1 MGIFNKGKTSTRIKG
16 HGCELIAPTKY
27 MARQADDKF
36 EVPDLVFSEMAFLK
50 KKGND
55 NEPVARVVASNKK
68 QKRDQA
74 HHKEE
79 EISAFFASVRPTLA
93 DASRKRQATS
103 DHQSSRISKS
113 YISPNRKRTRERELE
128 ETSIFC
134 GVVPTVEKQGNTPY
148 LNLSG
153 GLSQGDTSQISWS
166 ESHRTLSR
174 TPGIIRVVPTIDVGH
189 SDSTRPSRDTTNVK
203 HLRKPSSVVTRKKP
217 RGTTELL
224 RVQSSTHPM
233 QDDRAKSLSCHTTV
247 SSPRRLNLNN
257 KRKRIVIDDRAVS
270 VAASSSLPTF
280 PVIEAQSIGDIDT
293 SKTSE
298 AKLGPLAGLQTT
310 SLYGRQIL
318 PGTMEDAGVHARTSS
333 LDVVLQECVDA
344 VNEHHCREIPP
355 ARDSRRAVRFRPGDE
370 EVRYDG
376 TESNLVAQKDHNIQP
391 SEQNLHLSR
400 APNFAGPSIYEL
412 QEQYRDTDDN
422 IDLDPACF
430 EQSYISDR
438 DDNGLNIESWEGL
451 VMKEPSWHDAMYEAP
466 GRAGERGV
474 DYGNVPVAEIAQL
487 PIVESHIG
495 TSRFWRPNKLY

>member
-16 HGCELIAPTKY
+16 HGCGFMAPIKY
-27 MARQADDKF
+27 MVRHVSDKF

-74 HHKEE
+74 HNKEE
-79 EISAFFASVRPTLA
+79 EISAFFTSVRPTLA
-93 DASRKRQATS
+93 DASRNRQATS

-113 YISPNRKRTRERELE
+113 YISPNRKRARERELE
-128 ETSIFC
+128 ETSIFHE
-134 GVVPTVEKQGNTPY
+134 VVPTVEKQGSTPY
-148 LNLSG
+148 LNPSG

-166 ESHRTLSR
+166 ESHRILSR
-174 TPGIIRVVPTIDVGH
+174 TSGIVRVVPTIDIGH
-189 SDSTRPSRDTTNVK
+189 SGSTRPSRDTTNVE
-203 HLRKPSSVVTRKKP
+203 HLRNPSSVVTQKKP

-224 RVQSSTHPM
+224 RVQSSTHPI
-233 QDDRAKSLSCHTTV
+233 QDDRAKSLSCHASV

-257 KRKRIVIDDRAVS
+257 KGERIVVDNRAVS

-280 PVIEAQSIGDIDT
+280 PVIEAQPSGDIDT

-298 AKLGPLAGLQTT
+298 AKLEPLTGLQTT
-310 SLYGRQIL
+310 SLYRRQIL
-318 PGTMEDAGVHARTSS
+318 PGTMEDARVHARTSS

-344 VNEHHCREIPP
+344 VNEHHCVQIPP
-355 ARDSRRAVRFRPGDE
+355 ARDSRRAVRFRPDE
-370 EVRYDG
+370 AEVRYDG
-376 TESNLVAQKDHNIQP
+376 AESNRVAQKDYNIQP
-391 SEQNLHLSR
+391 SEQNLYLSR

-438 DDNGLNIESWEGL
+438 DDNGLNIGSWEGL
-451 VMKEPSWHDAMYEAP
+451 VMEEPSWHDAMYEAP

-474 DYGNVPVAEIAQL
+474 DYGNVPVAQIAQL

>member
-1 MGIFNKGKTSTRIKG
+1 MGIFNKGKTSTRTKG
-16 HGCELIAPTKY
+16 HGCELMAPIKYIA
-27 MARQADDKF
+27 RHADDKF

-55 NEPVARVVASNKK
+55 NEPVASMVASNKK

-113 YISPNRKRTRERELE
+113 YISPNRKRRRERELE
-128 ETSIFC
+128 ETSIFHR
-134 GVVPTVEKQGNTPY
+134 VVPTVEKQGSTPY
-148 LNLSG
+148 LNPSG
-153 GLSQGDTSQISWS
+153 GLSEGDTSQISWS

-174 TPGIIRVVPTIDVGH
+174 TPGIVRVVPTIDVGH
-189 SDSTRPSRDTTNVK
+189 SGSTRPSRDTTNVK
-203 HLRKPSSVVTRKKP
+203 HLRNPSSVVTRKKP

-233 QDDRAKSLSCHTTV
+233 QDDRAKPLSCHTTV
-247 SSPRRLNLNN
+247 SSPRQLNLNN
-257 KRKRIVIDDRAVS
+257 KRERIVVDDRAVS
-270 VAASSSLPTF
+270 VAASSSLP
-280 PVIEAQSIGDIDT
+280 PVPVVEAQSSRDKDT

-298 AKLGPLAGLQTT
+298 AKLGPLTGLQTT
-310 SLYGRQIL
+310 SRYGRQIL
-318 PGTMEDAGVHARTSS
+318 PGTMDDGGLHARTSS
-333 LDVVLQECVDA
+333 LGVVLQECVDA
-344 VNEHHCREIPP
+344 VNEHHCIEIPP
-355 ARDSRRAVRFRPGDE
+355 ARRSRRAVRFRPGDE

-376 TESNLVAQKDHNIQP
+376 ANSDLVAQKDHNIQP

-412 QEQYRDTDDN
+412 QEQYDDTGDD
-422 IDLDPACF
+422 IDLDPAYF

-451 VMKEPSWHDAMYEAP
+451 VMEEPSWHDAMYEAP

-487 PIVESHIG
+487 PTVESHIG